1 MARKPQASQIEAM
14 KKLGWTDEE
23 IAEVLQA
30 DDDIDHGKRMPF
42 DLSPEQ
48 EKEAKKYIKAERKT
62 PTVYNLDNKDGKRS
76 RKENPTKAAIIAE
89 LATFLQEKSEN
100 ACENVEITNKERMI
114 AFKIGENCYELTL
127 IQKRKPKS

>member
-1 MARKPQASQIEAM
+1 MPKKPQASQIEAM

-62 PTVYNLDNKDGKRS
+62 PIVYNLDNKDGKRS

-89 LATFLQEKSEN
+89 LAIFLQEKSEN